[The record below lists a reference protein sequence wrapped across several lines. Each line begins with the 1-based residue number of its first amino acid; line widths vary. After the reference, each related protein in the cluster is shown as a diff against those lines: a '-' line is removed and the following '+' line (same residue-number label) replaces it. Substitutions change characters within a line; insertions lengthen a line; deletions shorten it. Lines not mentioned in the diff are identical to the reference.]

1 MIPAFLSIDVEP
13 EPFQLSA
20 SAPPPWSGFEAILPL
35 IERLR
40 ERLERLHGK
49 APRFGWYFRTDP
61 QIAQVYGRADHFM
74 HAHAAVIERLA
85 KAGDYFG
92 VHMHT
97 IRWSDAHAA
106 WVHDFADPAWLDQ
119 CTRASLDAFAEWA
132 GTPAR
137 HLRSGAGFL
146 SNEIVAAAE
155 QCGVRLEMTLEPGA
169 GWGGL
174 QAREVPTAVDSSP
187 IVGPYC
193 DCRAAPREVYRPS
206 ARDYRTADAQGREI
220 LVVPLSTFRD
230 VHDGRVRV
238 FYPTEAWRSRV
249 QLWNLLEERLAEM
262 RRPYV
267 SLAIR
272 TDAQAERLTQ
282 RVWAIV
288 DALATHPI
296 ARRLR
301 FVDPLA
307 AAPGLLATAV
317 PS

>member
-13 EPFQLSA
+13 EPFQISA
-20 SAPPPWSGFEAILPL
+20 NAPPPWSGFEVLVPV

-40 ERLERLHGK
+40 ASLERLCGE

-61 QIAQVYGRADHFM
+61 QIAQVYGRADHCM
-74 HAHAAVIERLA
+74 RAYAPLIERLA
-85 KAGDYFG
+85 RAGDYFG
-92 VHMHT
+92 VHMHH
-97 IRWSDAHAA
+97 IRWSEAHAA
-106 WVHDFADPAWLDQ
+106 WVHDWADPVWIDQ
-119 CTRASLDAFAEWA
+119 CTRASLAAFAEWA
-132 GTPAR
+132 GAPAR
-137 HLRSGAGFL
+137 LLRSGAGFL

-155 QCGVRLEMTLEPGA
+155 QCGVRLELALEPGA
-169 GWGGL
+169 GWGQ

-187 IVGPYC
+187 IVGPFC
-193 DCRAAPREVYRPS
+193 DCRDAPREVYRPS
-206 ARDYRTADAQGREI
+206 RRDFRTAGAQGRGI
-220 LVVPLSTFRD
+220 LVVPLSTFND
-230 VHDGRVRV
+230 KKDGRVRV

-262 RRPYV
+262 TRPYV

-282 RVWAIV
+282 RVWAIL
-288 DALATHPI
+288 DALASHPI

-307 AAPGLLATAV
+307 AAPALLAPAA